1 MKQNKKEAQ
10 NQKEPMLPSGVR
22 TDSNVSESIALHSM
36 CETVRTVSLT
46 PSMTSTRVSEGVWHV
61 WVLLFLL
68 NISVNRNKGL

>member
-10 NQKEPMLPSGVR
+10 NQKEPMLPSGVM
-22 TDSNVSESIALHSM
+22 TDSNVSEIIALHSM
-36 CETVRTVSLT
+36 WEAVRTARLT

-68 NISVNRNKGL
+68 SISVNRNKGL

>member
-22 TDSNVSESIALHSM
+22 TDGNVSESIALHSV

-46 PSMTSTRVSEGVWHV
+46 PSMISTRVSEGVWHV
-61 WVLLFLL
+61 WVLLFLSY
-68 NISVNRNKGL
+68 ISINRNKGL